1 MSAEAG
7 GANWGRLAEGARSPL
22 RGRLA
27 GLYGHESDEAAFD
40 SLADDK
46 RQSLM
51 LFAGRLGEL
60 GLWDSVLCV
69 TNVYGVGGVGLEFD
83 AAADFSPA
91 LDAHPAFTRR
101 FAAHGD
107 TAEGFLER
115 GRSTAALH
123 ILRPRDGPGR
133 RWAAHFDLH
142 SPLATPASALRHFY
156 SEKLRGRTP
165 DWREIGV
172 ALGRGHDDD
181 DYSAGA
187 ASS

>member
-1 MSAEAG
+1 MSAAAEGAG
-7 GANWGRLAEGARSPL
+7 WNRLAEGVRSSL

-40 SLADDK
+40 SLAADK
-46 RQSLM
+46 RQSLL

-60 GLWDSVLCV
+60 GLWDAVLGV
-69 TNVYGVGGVGLEFD
+69 TNVYGVGGVGLEFE

-115 GRSTAALH
+115 GRAAAALH
-123 ILRPRDGPGR
+123 ILRPRGGPGG

-142 SPLATPASALRHFY
+142 SPLANPASALRHFY

-165 DWREIGV
+165 GWREIGL
-172 ALGRGHDDD
+172 ALGRVDDD
-181 DYSAGA
+181 DSAGA
-187 ASS
+187 ASG